1 MSGITTNSLKIHWMF
16 DNTTSVCIY
25 WMVKYT
31 DRGKGVTREIASN
44 NPDERDMVFDNL
56 YSGATYTI
64 NMFGVTMSDVL
75 GDRSAEVDATISKY
89 NCAGW

>member
-1 MSGITTNSLKIHWMF
+1 MF
-16 DNTTSVCIY
+16 DNSTSVCIY
-25 WMVKYT
+25 WLVKYT
-31 DRGKGVTREIASN
+31 DRGKGVTREIATN

-56 YSGATYTI
+56 HSGATYTI